1 MPIDVNSSVAGEEV
15 KGKTKQMK
23 DGLGEVATTAK
34 DKLHEEADHVK
45 DGADKSLRDEF
56 AYDG

>member
-1 MPIDVNSSVAGEEV
+1 
-15 KGKTKQMK
+15 MK

-45 DGADKSLRDEF
+45 DGADKSLSDEF
-56 AYDG
+56 ASDG